1 MLKKVSLINFAAC
14 FLLLASVDSF
24 LHCSKNEITTRLS
37 AAQEET
43 LEDVKPMSWM
53 VPKGVKFGRL
63 DRLQILPEDM
73 SVDDDG
79 DDDQKVIV
87 ATKAIGLNFADI
99 FTVLGLYS
107 AANKIRNGKNFVP
120 GLEFSGIVKNEN
132 DLHPFVKNDRV
143 LGFTRFGAY
152 SDYVKVPPIFLKKL
166 PASWSFEQ
174 GASFIVQALTA
185 WHGLVEIGGMPLVH
199 KDEDRTKPYV
209 VVVHSASGGVGLWA
223 SEIAARRGATVLGIV
238 GSEGKIKVFNE
249 RILDLSPSSRVMLR
263 GNEKDFAKRLA
274 SELKNIHSLGKEHKD
289 TDLSYLAETQ
299 RGADIVMESLGGKYF
314 KASYESL
321 NSNGALVTFG
331 STSYV
336 SPGLGLDFIRLIY
349 RYITR
354 PRIDPGELTS
364 RNLRICGFN
373 LIYLTENTNELER
386 ELNECIK
393 CLGNSDYPDLE
404 KVTPPV
410 IGEVF
415 DFKTQAVTAMEKL
428 KSGKT
433 VGKIVLSNADNN

>member
-1 MLKKVSLINFAAC
+1 MFKGSLFNLAAC
-14 FLLLASVDSF
+14 LLLLASVDSF
-24 LHCSKNEITTRLS
+24 LHCSKNEIATRLS
-37 AAQEET
+37 AKQEEA
-43 LEDVKPMSWM
+43 LEVVKPMSWM

-63 DRLQILPEDM
+63 DRLQILPEDNSM
-73 SVDDDG
+73 DDDG
-79 DDDQKVIV
+79 DDDHKVIV

-107 AANKIRNGKNFVP
+107 AANKIRNGQNFVP
-120 GLEFSGIVKNEN
+120 GLEFSGIVKN

-152 SDYVKVPPIFLKKL
+152 SDYVKVPPVFLKKL
-166 PASWSFEQ
+166 PASWTFEQ

-199 KDEDRTKPYV
+199 KEKDRTKPYV

-238 GSEGKIKVFNE
+238 GSEEKFKVFNE
-249 RILDLSPSSRVMLR
+249 RILDLSPLSRVMLR
-263 GNEKDFAKRLA
+263 GNENDFAKRLA
-274 SELKNIHSLGKEHKD
+274 SELKNIHSVGEEHKD
-289 TDLSYLAETQ
+289 TDLSCLAEAQ

-314 KASYESL
+314 KASYKSL

-393 CLGNSDYPDLE
+393 CLGSSDYPDLE

-433 VGKIVLSNADNN
+433 VGKIVLSNVDNN